1 VQGWCRTKSLDTNSS
16 IGCSS
21 QLLMAQLQ
29 MALDVGI
36 AQKAGGCL
44 TELCFAAW
52 RRSSQQCVQRTSPL
66 LSSSIS
72 CTVAP
77 MYLRSCVSSSSSKLV
92 MKEHADTGQLNRAA
106 FGKRKGGI
114 LWVGVV
120 GRLAP
125 FAANSKS
132 IPLASTVVASEESG
146 LAEDDSNATE
156 GDDLFVPEDTDAIL
170 EKWEGDGAPKPQRK
184 KKKKKTVAE
193 IRAAALGKP
202 VPESRVTIDGVK
214 KRKKKRKI
222 EKTAQIA
229 PVSQPED
236 LQGVPVEQLLRTGRK
251 LLEIGSAKSAAGYFS
266 ECIRRVAGAEDKVE
280 GLLGLTEALLVQSSH
295 GECRGRQAG

>member
-1 VQGWCRTKSLDTNSS
+1 
-16 IGCSS
+16 
-21 QLLMAQLQ
+21 

-36 AQKAGGCL
+36 AQEAGGCL
-44 TELCFAAW
+44 NKLCFAAW
-52 RRSSQQCVQRTSPL
+52 RRSSRQCMQHTSPL
-66 LSSSIS
+66 LSSSIR

-77 MYLRSCVSSSSSKLV
+77 ILLRLSVSLSTSKLV
-92 MKEHADTGQLNRAA
+92 KKENADTVQGNRAA

-114 LWVGVV
+114 SWVGVV

-125 FAANSKS
+125 FAASSRS

-156 GDDLFVPEDTDAIL
+156 GDDVFVPEDTDAIL

-202 VPESRVTIDGVK
+202 VPESKVTVDGAK
-214 KRKKKRKI
+214 KRKKKGKT
-222 EKTAQIA
+222 EKATQTA

-236 LQGVPVEQLLRTGRK
+236 LQGIPVEQLLRRGRK
-251 LLEIGSAKSAAGYFS
+251 LLEIGSAKSAADYFS
-266 ECIRRVAGAEDKVE
+266 ECIRRVAGGEDNVE
-280 GLLGLTEALLVQSSH
+280 GLLGLTEALLAQSSH
-295 GECRGRQAG
+295 GEYCGRQAG